1 MSQNLKPSYEELEA
15 ELAQAK
21 ERLRLAELLTQPLG
35 AASDARADH
44 LEERP
49 QQAYQR
55 SDQRQSSQLAERG
68 GAHQSAAGVAQG
80 EALRR
85 AILDSSTEYAIISL
99 DRDGMITSW
108 NEGAVQTMGW
118 TEDEMLGKPAHVF
131 FTPEQINAGIPEQ
144 EMREAIETGRG
155 EDERYHLRKDGS
167 RFWANG
173 LMMPLEAD
181 NLNIGFV
188 KILRDRSIQH
198 RAQEELKK
206 VAGELAFDRATL
218 RAVFENAPVG
228 LSLAAA
234 PTGESILVNEQMRRL
249 TGRDFSAGSMERYLG
264 AGAIHE
270 DGTPYTLDD
279 YPQVQAIRHGIGTH
293 AAPFLIERPDGTRI
307 KTEVS
312 SVPLRDANGSMT
324 GAVSVVVDVH
334 EREQALEQQEI
345 LTGELAHRMKNT
357 MAMVQAIV
365 HQSLRSANTL
375 EEARESVTERFE
387 ALARAQDLLTA
398 SNWQVSNLDAVVQA
412 ALAPVNDS
420 ERIAISGEPSEVG
433 ARAALSFTLVLHEL
447 ATNAVKYGALSVPD
461 GRVMI
466 DWRRQDCAGA
476 ERLVFTWA
484 EQGGPPVTI
493 PTRKGFGTRLIDSM
507 GRSFGGR
514 SELHYPPEGV
524 RWLVEADPARLL
536 II

>member
-1 MSQNLKPSYEELEA
+1 M
-15 ELAQAK
+15 
-21 ERLRLAELLTQPLG
+21 
-35 AASDARADH
+35 
-44 LEERP
+44 
-49 QQAYQR
+49 
-55 SDQRQSSQLAERG
+55 
-68 GAHQSAAGVAQG
+68 
-80 EALRR
+80 
-85 AILDSSTEYAIISL
+85 
-99 DRDGMITSW
+99 
-108 NEGAVQTMGW
+108 
-118 TEDEMLGKPAHVF
+118 
-131 FTPEQINAGIPEQ
+131 
-144 EMREAIETGRG
+144 
-155 EDERYHLRKDGS
+155 
-167 RFWANG
+167 
-173 LMMPLEAD
+173 
-181 NLNIGFV
+181 
-188 KILRDRSIQH
+188 
-198 RAQEELKK
+198 
-206 VAGELAFDRATL
+206 
-218 RAVFENAPVG
+218 
-228 LSLAAA
+228 
-234 PTGESILVNEQMRRL
+234 
-249 TGRDFSAGSMERYLG
+249 
-264 AGAIHE
+264 
-270 DGTPYTLDD
+270 
-279 YPQVQAIRHGIGTH
+279 
-293 AAPFLIERPDGTRI
+293 
-307 KTEVS
+307 
-312 SVPLRDANGSMT
+312 PLRDANGSMT

-461 GRVMI
+461 GRVII

>member
-1 MSQNLKPSYEELEA
+1 MSEDLKPSYEELEA
-15 ELAQAK
+15 ELTQAK
-21 ERLRLAELLTQPLG
+21 ERLRQAGLHVQSAQGTSET
-35 AASDARADH
+35 RADRLH
-44 LEERP
+44 ERL
-49 QQAYQR
+49 QQTYWRNAEQR
-55 SDQRQSSQLAERG
+55 SDQLAEISQAPR
-68 GAHQSAAGVAQG
+68 SAADLAQS

-118 TEDEMLGKPAHVF
+118 TEEEMLGRPAHVF
-131 FTPEQINAGIPEQ
+131 FTPEQIDGGIPEQ

-181 NLNIGFV
+181 GVHIGFV
-188 KILRDRSIQH
+188 KILRDRSVQH

-206 VAGELAFDRATL
+206 VAAELAFDRATL

-228 LSLAAA
+228 LSLASA
-234 PTGESILVNEQMRRL
+234 PSGESILINEQMRRL
-249 TGRDFSAGSMERYLG
+249 TGRDFSAGGMDRYLG
-264 AGAIHE
+264 AGAIHK
-270 DGTPYTLDD
+270 DGTSYALDD
-279 YPQVQAIRHGIGTH
+279 YPQVQAIRHGIETH
-293 AAPFLIERPDGTRI
+293 AAPFLIERPDGSRLR
-307 KTEVS
+307 TEVS
-312 SVPLRDANGSMT
+312 SVPLRDACGRTT

-334 EREQALEQQEI
+334 EREQAIEQQEI

-365 HQSLRSANTL
+365 HQSLRSAATL
-375 EEARESVTERFE
+375 DEARESVTERFE

-398 SNWQVSNLDAVVQA
+398 SNWQASNLDGVVRS
-412 ALAPVNDS
+412 ALASVNDG
-420 ERIAISGEPSEVG
+420 ERIAISGEPIEVG

-461 GRVMI
+461 GRVVV
-466 DWRRQDCAGA
+466 DWQLQQCAGT

-484 EQGGPPVTI
+484 EQGGPPVTM

-514 SELHYPPEGV
+514 SELRYPPEGV
-524 RWLVEADPARLL
+524 CWLVEADPARLK

>member
-1 MSQNLKPSYEELEA
+1 MSENLKPSYEELEA
-15 ELAQAK
+15 ELVQAR
-21 ERLRLAELLTQPLG
+21 ERLRLAGLHTQR
-35 AASDARADH
+35 AQEASDGHPDR
-44 LEERP
+44 LKERP
-49 QQAYQR
+49 QQTYQR
-55 SDQRQSSQLAERG
+55 GGEQRTSQLADRG
-68 GAHQSAAGVAQG
+68 EAHQSPAGAAQS

-99 DRDGMITSW
+99 DREGMITSW

-118 TEDEMLGKPAHVF
+118 TEEEMLGRPAHVF
-131 FTPEQINAGIPEQ
+131 FTPEQIDAGIPEQ

-173 LMMPLEAD
+173 LMMPLGVD
-181 NLNIGFV
+181 GVNTGFV
-188 KILRDRSIQH
+188 KILRDRSVQH

-206 VAGELAFDRATL
+206 VASELAFDRATL

-234 PTGESILVNEQMRRL
+234 PTGESILINEQMRRL
-249 TGRDFSAGSMERYLG
+249 TGRDFSTGSMDRYLG

-270 DGTPYTLDD
+270 DGNPYALDD
-279 YPQVQAIRHGIGTH
+279 YPQVQAIRHGIETH
-293 AAPFLIERPDGTRI
+293 AAPFMIQRPDGTRL

-312 SVPLRDANGSMT
+312 SVPLRDANGSVT

-365 HQSLRSANTL
+365 HQSLRSATAL
-375 EEARESVTERFE
+375 DEARESVTERFE

-398 SNWQVSNLDAVVQA
+398 SNWQVSNLDTVVQA
-412 ALAPVNDS
+412 ALAPVSDS
-420 ERIAISGEPSEVG
+420 ERIAIRGEPVEVG

-461 GRVMI
+461 GRVVVE
-466 DWRRQDCAGA
+466 WRQQKGA
-476 ERLVFTWA
+476 STERLVFTWS
-484 EQGGPPVTI
+484 EQGGPPVTT

-514 SELHYPPEGV
+514 SELRYPPEGV

>member
-1 MSQNLKPSYEELEA
+1 MSEDTKLSHGEPEAGSAWAYESPR
-15 ELAQAK
+15 QAGPETRSGPK
-21 ERLRLAELLTQPLG
+21 ASKAG
-35 AASDARADH
+35 AGGSANDLPQDRQEGAR
-44 LEERP
+44 
-49 QQAYQR
+49 QG
-55 SDQRQSSQLAERG
+55 SDQLAATGE
-68 GAHQSAAGVAQG
+68 HHLTDAGVSRS

-99 DRDGMITSW
+99 DREGMITSW

-118 TEDEMLGKPAHVF
+118 TETEMLGKPAHVF
-131 FTPEQINAGIPEQ
+131 FTPEQIEASIPEQ

-173 LMMPLEAD
+173 LMMPLEASGQH
-181 NLNIGFV
+181 IGFV
-188 KILRDRSIQH
+188 KILRDRSVQH
-198 RAQEELKK
+198 NAQEELKRV
-206 VAGELAFDRATL
+206 VAELAFDRATL

-234 PTGESILVNEQMRRL
+234 PSGESILINEQMRRL
-249 TGRDFSAGSMERYLG
+249 SNRDFSAGGMERYLG

-270 DGTPYTLDD
+270 DGAPYALED
-279 YPQVQAIRHGIGTH
+279 YPQVQAIRHGVETH
-293 AAPFLIERPDGTRI
+293 AAPFLIERPDGTRLR
-307 KTEVS
+307 TEIS
-312 SVPLRDANGSMT
+312 SVPLRNAQGSMT

-334 EREQALEQQEI
+334 EREQAIEQQVI

-365 HQSLRSANTL
+365 HQTLRSASTL
-375 EEARESVTERFE
+375 DDARESVTERFE
-387 ALARAQDLLTA
+387 ALARAQDLITA
-398 SNWQVSNLDAVVQA
+398 NNWQASDLGGVVQT
-412 ALAPVNDS
+412 ALASVNDGK
-420 ERIAISGEPSEVG
+420 RIAINGEPSEVG

-447 ATNAVKYGALSVPD
+447 ATNALKYGALSVPD
-461 GRVMI
+461 GLVRI
-466 DWRRQDCAGA
+466 TWRRQDCAGA
-476 ERLVFTWA
+476 ERLVFSWA
-484 EQGGPPVTI
+484 EQGGPPVTS

-514 SELHYPPEGV
+514 SELRYPPEGV
-524 RWLVEADPARLL
+524 CWLVEADPARLL